1 MDRDGTRANATAA
14 RENASEGVEEV
25 TPGKRGAGWRVAGDR
40 MEIESEDGTGDGT
53 HGNATAMTC
62 TPVMASRAEGEKRG
76 RASSDED
83 RADVTVRRMRNAT
96 WASGRAGKRKRR
108 GKGST
113 QRRRDQRAH
122 GRSGSSSE
130 QSGSESDE
138 GQSGADGAEEA
149 PCQRIECR
157 LVRTQHAALEQ
168 QVEEL
173 AERKEDAGREIEE
186 LEKKLEEG
194 KQNAERMF
202 EVREM
207 IEWADGIG
215 EENEFSV
222 SGRERVREQWAGWE
236 RELGARRLR
245 GERGRCYMPGE
256 ERVLWRHAVEI
267 CKGLVAAAEEARGQV
282 ADWNQL
288 RQEKVECG
296 AEVDSLREER
306 ASLREGL
313 RETYARMREE
323 AWSHCK
329 EEAEK
334 LQQDYS
340 QRQQLLSSEW
350 ERRKQEL
357 AVGWEQLQVEFGERR
372 TVQALETLAG
382 TGEVEWFGGEEQEML
397 DRIAMSDE
405 GLKKVELGDGMV
417 LYDYNSGD
425 KVGAVAARNA
435 RDDKERRR
443 MEVLLTECRG
453 LVLQSGMG
461 EVISRPVQRFYRVN
475 ELNSRGAELAIAG
488 VVTEKLDGQM
498 LCGVV
503 VQGHVEL
510 WSRSGWTEL
519 GRAATRV
526 GVEHPGLLSL
536 IEEVWDR
543 GGSATFEYIGRQ
555 SRVKVRYDSTDF
567 VLVAVRDRRTGRWWE
582 YHELQCLTGQHEIR
596 LVRRLEG
603 LEGKTVREVQLEV
616 KHWQDREGVVVW
628 LDGGRMCKVKSDW
641 WLRRGTKPRLRWIRG
656 RQARER
662 EDRRDAKKQGYM
674 ETKGQRVVLRGWD
687 TGVSPVGALRVYPT
701 AAKVEALYRRGDGKQ
716 GTVVLSFRSKEA
728 AMAVRG
734 QQQVEGKMVWAE
746 QAYSGRCRSDRH
758 RWVRTWW
765 REEEGL
771 DELREEEMIREEEE
785 LRGDEEERA
794 GRQRS

>member
-1 MDRDGTRANATAA
+1 
-14 RENASEGVEEV
+14 
-25 TPGKRGAGWRVAGDR
+25 
-40 MEIESEDGTGDGT
+40 
-53 HGNATAMTC
+53 MTC

-475 ELNSRGAELAIAG
+475 ELNSRGCRVRDCGGGDGEVRWPDVVWGSGARACGAVEQVWVDGAG
-488 VVTEKLDGQM
+488 EGSN
-498 LCGVV
+498 
-503 VQGHVEL
+503 E
-510 WSRSGWTEL
+510 GW
-519 GRAATRV
+519 GGASRAAQPHRGSV
-526 GVEHPGLLSL
+526 GP
-536 IEEVWDR
+536 R
-543 GGSATFEYIGRQ
+543 G
-555 SRVKVRYDSTDF
+555 
-567 VLVAVRDRRTGRWWE
+567 
-582 YHELQCLTGQHEIR
+582 QCNIR
-596 LVRRLEG
+596 I
-603 LEGKTVREVQLEV
+603 
-616 KHWQDREGVVVW
+616 H
-628 LDGGRMCKVKSDW
+628 
-641 WLRRGTKPRLRWIRG
+641 
-656 RQARER
+656 RQAE
-662 EDRRDAKKQGYM
+662 
-674 ETKGQRVVLRGWD
+674 
-687 TGVSPVGALRVYPT
+687 
-701 AAKVEALYRRGDGKQ
+701 
-716 GTVVLSFRSKEA
+716 
-728 AMAVRG
+728 
-734 QQQVEGKMVWAE
+734 
-746 QAYSGRCRSDRH
+746 
-758 RWVRTWW
+758 
-765 REEEGL
+765 
-771 DELREEEMIREEEE
+771 
-785 LRGDEEERA
+785 
-794 GRQRS
+794 